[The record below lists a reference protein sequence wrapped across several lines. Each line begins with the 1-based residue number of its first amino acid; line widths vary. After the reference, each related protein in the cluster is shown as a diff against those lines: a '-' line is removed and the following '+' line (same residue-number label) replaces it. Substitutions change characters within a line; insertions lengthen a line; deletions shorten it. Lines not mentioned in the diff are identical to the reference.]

1 MRPTLVNAA
10 KAPELVKKLFVT
22 FGLLAVYRMGVFVP
36 TPGVNSAAL
45 KDFIGNGGNIF
56 GIFNSF
62 TGGALE
68 RFSVFALGIMPYIS
82 ASIIMSLLPS
92 VFEHFANLKKEGEL
106 GRRKLNQYS
115 RYLTILIAVIQAW
128 GIASWLQSNPGV
140 VINPGI
146 GFKLLTVLTLTAGT
160 VVVMWLGEQI
170 TQRGIGQGSSLII
183 FAGIVAG
190 FPSVVAN
197 LWGNFQAGDLRGS
210 QLLTIA
216 VLVVASTVFVVF
228 VERAQRRIPIHHAKR
243 VVGRKVYGASMQFLP
258 FKVNAAGVI
267 PPIFASALITFPSMM
282 SQMFKSDNRWL
293 NEVSAWLAPGGT
305 FYDALYV
312 GLIVFFSYFTTSI
325 FINSND
331 VAENLKE
338 HGGFVP
344 GIRPGKHTADYLD
357 HVLTRLTTL
366 GAVYLSFICVA
377 PFFFFDSFQVFLGGT
392 AVLIIVGV
400 AINFA
405 EQIQTYLMT
414 QQYDRFLG
422 DEGASG
428 NRRFKGRGPE

>member
-1 MRPTLVNAA
+1 
-10 KAPELVKKLFVT
+10 
-22 FGLLAVYRMGVFVP
+22 
-36 TPGVNSAAL
+36 
-45 KDFIGNGGNIF
+45 
-56 GIFNSF
+56 
-62 TGGALE
+62 
-68 RFSVFALGIMPYIS
+68 
-82 ASIIMSLLPS
+82 
-92 VFEHFANLKKEGEL
+92 
-106 GRRKLNQYS
+106 
-115 RYLTILIAVIQAW
+115 
-128 GIASWLQSNPGV
+128 
-140 VINPGI
+140 
-146 GFKLLTVLTLTAGT
+146 
-160 VVVMWLGEQI
+160 
-170 TQRGIGQGSSLII
+170 LII

-197 LWGNFQAGDLRGS
+197 VWSNFQAGDLRGS
-210 QLLTIA
+210 QLLTI
-216 VLVVASTVFVVF
+216 VLLVVASTVFVVF

-267 PPIFASALITFPSMM
+267 PPIFASALITFPSMI
-282 SQMFKSDNRWL
+282 SQMFKSQNAWL
-293 NEVSAWLAPGGT
+293 NEIAGWLAPGGT

-366 GAVYLSFICVA
+366 GAVYLAFICVA
-377 PFFFFDSFQVFLGGT
+377 PFLFFDSFQVFLGGT
-392 AVLIIVGV
+392 AILIIVGV

-414 QQYDRFLG
+414 QQYERFLG
-422 DEGASG
+422 DEGPSG

>member
-1 MRPTLVNAA
+1 
-10 KAPELVKKLFVT
+10 
-22 FGLLAVYRMGVFVP
+22 
-36 TPGVNSAAL
+36 
-45 KDFIGNGGNIF
+45 
-56 GIFNSF
+56 
-62 TGGALE
+62 
-68 RFSVFALGIMPYIS
+68 
-82 ASIIMSLLPS
+82 
-92 VFEHFANLKKEGEL
+92 
-106 GRRKLNQYS
+106 
-115 RYLTILIAVIQAW
+115 
-128 GIASWLQSNPGV
+128 
-140 VINPGI
+140 
-146 GFKLLTVLTLTAGT
+146 
-160 VVVMWLGEQI
+160 MWLGEQI